1 MELALCTAIS
11 NIHTYILSL
20 GFVFAGFH
28 APIVSLSAI
37 LGESHVRRKTIT

>member
-1 MELALCTAIS
+1 MEFALCTAIS

-28 APIVSLSAI
+28 APSLSAI
-37 LGESHVRRKTIT
+37 LGESHIRRITIT

>member
-1 MELALCTAIS
+1 MEFALCTAIS

-20 GFVFAGFH
+20 GFVFA
-28 APIVSLSAI
+28 I